1 MATVQ
6 SSRTCLPKLC
16 CSIAAIGLF
25 ITGILITGAYPH
37 SDRNDHNPNKALYEH
52 LDEALD
58 RINKNL
64 QRNTEL
70 ADRISRS
77 PRAIRTIQALV
88 TKTVAT
94 YMFVRHNN
102 GDKRSHKTTGLASW
116 AEPFF
121 KKKE

>member
-1 MATVQ
+1 VEITQLLNYEVQ
-6 SSRTCLPKLC
+6 IK
-16 CSIAAIGLF
+16 
-25 ITGILITGAYPH
+25 H
-37 SDRNDHNPNKALYEH
+37 
-52 LDEALD
+52 
-58 RINKNL
+58 NKNKILGDKVAQVL
-64 QRNTEL
+64 QQNTNLSDKILEAYWTPSDKL
-70 ADRISRS
+70 KKD
-77 PRAIRTIQALV
+77 PVMALV